1 MCVCMST
8 SAKIPESSAGLIT
21 QSTMGKELYCQV
33 RLRVEKPSGSLGFVV
48 MVLLFDGR
56 ELLFGSS
63 LADQGILWDSERSD
77 CLCSH
82 PDEADI
88 M

>member
-1 MCVCMST
+1 M
-8 SAKIPESSAGLIT
+8 
-21 QSTMGKELYCQV
+21 
-33 RLRVEKPSGSLGFVV
+33 EKPSGSLGFVV
-48 MVLLFDGR
+48 MVLLFGGR
-56 ELLFGSS
+56 ELVFGSS
-63 LADQGILWDSERSD
+63 LADQGILGDSERSD

>member
-1 MCVCMST
+1 MTNSVSGQQVCVVSFDSST
-8 SAKIPESSAGLIT
+8 L
-21 QSTMGKELYCQV
+21 GKELYCHV

-48 MVLLFDGR
+48 MVLLFDGH
-56 ELLFGSS
+56 ELVFGSS

-77 CLCSH
+77 CLFSH

>member
-1 MCVCMST
+1 M
-8 SAKIPESSAGLIT
+8 
-21 QSTMGKELYCQV
+21 
-33 RLRVEKPSGSLGFVV
+33 RLRVEKLSGSLGFVV

-77 CLCSH
+77 CLFSH

>member
-1 MCVCMST
+1 MST

-82 PDEADI
+82 PDEANI

>member
-1 MCVCMST
+1 MST

-33 RLRVEKPSGSLGFVV
+33 RLRVEKLSGSLGFVV

-82 PDEADI
+82 PDEANI